1 MHTPPATHSPLGG
14 LRATLLSCARPSR
27 SLAPFSRA
35 PAQELEDSERKQLLS
50 TFKPSQLADV
60 ARMCNHYPSVDLAYE
75 VEDED
80 ELTSGDS
87 VVINVTLARDADGAA
102 RVHSPRFPKPR
113 DEGWWLVVGE
123 AATNSLVSIKRVSL
137 QQKAAV
143 KLDFVAPAAGEHVY
157 TLYFMCDSYL
167 GCDQEYE
174 LKLNIGETEEG
185 EDEEEEDDDEA
196 N

>member
-1 MHTPPATHSPLGG
+1 
-14 LRATLLSCARPSR
+14 
-27 SLAPFSRA
+27 
-35 PAQELEDSERKQLLS
+35 
-50 TFKPSQLADV
+50 
-60 ARMCNHYPSVDLAYE
+60 MCNHYPSVDLAYE

-174 LKLNIGETEEG
+174 LKLNIGEAEEG